1 MKKKQAIAFLLSAAM
16 TTGVT
21 IPVLANDITGHWAQ
35 ATITKWQQ
43 NGKIDGYQ
51 DGTFQPDKSITR
63 AEFLRLLNHT
73 VDTSLPS
80 SENAQFS
87 DVQQKDWFYQDVMQ
101 AMHNK
106 ITTGFADGT
115 FRPNEPIT
123 RAQAAMMISSA
134 KGLSADE
141 TAANHFQDSVPTWAK
156 GAVGAVVAAEYLAG
170 YTDGTFGADKN
181 MTMAEAV
188 SALDRMEQPQNN
200 QTAAQTE
207 ELPDVITDNIVI
219 FNQEDAD
226 KLQGKRVTGKTLL
239 YFSEDLTLPDAEF
252 VGEVIVIPMETEDTT
267 NVASAYIGKDVT
279 VTNSYAQRDTK
290 KVNLK
295 NTKSIENLVVID
307 RKLIVIGVVDN
318 PIKKLILSSSI
329 NSKPPTPI
337 VTLKVPTNS
346 SKIIEENIS
355 TGNGAGGTESD
366 IKVDPGEPI
375 NNIIGDPEEIL
386 NEESNS
392 NVSQETLAK
401 MQDILDK
408 LNNSENATTSTE
420 NVTTPMDVTVNA
432 DGIDFKAV
440 SSGTQLPVNSG
451 TASVTFEG
459 NEAVVTFTG
468 DDDNVVATTTGDG
481 NINFGSDGR
490 DRLDLSGISFNPDT
504 GAYSFGFTQSESG
517 ITMQN
522 NDNKGQSQASSGQ
535 SAPNETNLAQS
546 QPATLTLENLN
557 VDELV
562 IQQDANT
569 QGHTSMLQA
578 AVNRQNST
586 LQGTNQNQNQN
597 TNQNQNQNTNQNQ
610 NQNTNNSNGI
620 QRPTVP
626 DSVYDKMRES
636 ILNMNNTSVKKTTIE
651 SVDQLVT
658 TNMGNGSQIEEL
670 LNRNNRQ
677 TNLTIDKTSQLGTF
691 VHDSNTGKAA
701 LSGDGTLDKLEASA
715 PSLVDT
721 SNFKNPINVEPLG
734 GKKSSSRKIK
744 HTQSAPPATPP
755 DDIPVTPPTPPV
767 TPPTPPVTQT
777 TEIKTVTLAGLD
789 NLKVSE
795 AKDAKLTTTDE
806 TYTIGNITWKQGNN
820 EVTNWATAEAGTYQ
834 ASVTL
839 TAKANHK
846 FVAPVVKLNGKDVI
860 DTGVAADG
868 STLTLTIPVNLA
880 ADTSVTPPPAETTK
894 ITTVALTGLQNL
906 KVSEAKD
913 AKLTTTDETYT
924 IGDITWKQNNQEV
937 DWTTATA
944 GEYQASVTL
953 TAKANHKF
961 VAPTVTLNGT
971 ANTTYTLA
979 ENDTTLTLTI
989 PVELAADTSVTP
1001 PEPAKPTEIKTVA
1014 LTGLQNLKVNEAENA
1029 KLTTTDET
1037 YTISKITWKQN
1048 NQEVTDW
1055 TTAKAGEYQASV
1067 TLTAKD
1073 NHKFVAPT
1081 VTLNGT
1087 ALTNKDLAADGSTLT
1102 LTIPVNLTTQ
1112 DPAIESLTLTVPEE
1126 NQGTLQNSVVIK
1138 DKAAIQDIKVTAKV
1152 NNAAEGSKVRFY
1164 FPETGSWTLA
1174 TFSSNLYTQVDEIEV
1189 PINDQGFAETTLTI
1203 KGDQSHDLKINA
1215 QYKDSNGVNS
1225 SVEEKEINVI
1235 VMRTPI
1241 DCILINKMLAIPYE
1255 GDTIPKNPEIG
1266 VIENKG
1272 YRVESAEIGKYIN
1285 NGFESLKETDTTFV
1299 KESSSSY
1306 YVLKVILRATTEAD
1320 LSEVTTKEQIEV
1332 SGENN
1337 SNGIQGGN
1345 AVSIAPNGEEL
1356 EILFT
1361 FQPKDK

>member
-1 MKKKQAIAFLLSAAM
+1 M
-16 TTGVT
+16 
-21 IPVLANDITGHWAQ
+21 
-35 ATITKWQQ
+35 
-43 NGKIDGYQ
+43 
-51 DGTFQPDKSITR
+51 
-63 AEFLRLLNHT
+63 
-73 VDTSLPS
+73 
-80 SENAQFS
+80 
-87 DVQQKDWFYQDVMQ
+87 QQKDWFYQDVMQ

-181 MTMAEAV
+181 MTRAEAV

-307 RKLIVIGVVDN
+307 RKLIVIGVVDK

-451 TASVTFEG
+451 TASVEFKD

-586 LQGTNQNQNQN
+586 LQG

-755 DDIPVTPPTPPV
+755 DDTPVTPP

-806 TYTIGNITWKQGNN
+806 TYTIGNITWKQ
-820 EVTNWATAEAGTYQ
+820 
-834 ASVTL
+834 
-839 TAKANHK
+839 
-846 FVAPVVKLNGKDVI
+846 
-860 DTGVAADG
+860 
-868 STLTLTIPVNLA
+868 
-880 ADTSVTPPPAETTK
+880 
-894 ITTVALTGLQNL
+894 
-906 KVSEAKD
+906 
-913 AKLTTTDETYT
+913 
-924 IGDITWKQNNQEV
+924 NNQEV
-937 DWTTATA
+937 TDWTTATA

-953 TAKANHKF
+953 TAK
-961 VAPTVTLNGT
+961 
-971 ANTTYTLA
+971 
-979 ENDTTLTLTI
+979 
-989 PVELAADTSVTP
+989 
-1001 PEPAKPTEIKTVA
+1001 
-1014 LTGLQNLKVNEAENA
+1014 
-1029 KLTTTDET
+1029 
-1037 YTISKITWKQN
+1037 
-1048 NQEVTDW
+1048 
-1055 TTAKAGEYQASV
+1055 
-1067 TLTAKD
+1067 D
-1073 NHKFVAPT
+1073 NHKFVEPT

-1087 ALTNKDLAADGSTLT
+1087 ALTNKDFAADGSTLT

-1174 TFSSNLYTQVDEIEV
+1174 TFSSDLYTQVDEIEV

-1306 YVLKVILRATTEAD
+1306 YVLKVILRATTEAN
-1320 LSEVTTKEQIEV
+1320 LSEVTTKVFHTSKTPTYQKNKW
-1332 SGENN
+1332 GFF
-1337 SNGIQGGN
+1337 
-1345 AVSIAPNGEEL
+1345 L
-1356 EILFT
+1356 
-1361 FQPKDK
+1361 

>member
-181 MTMAEAV
+181 MTRAEAV

-806 TYTIGNITWKQGNN
+806 TYTIG
-820 EVTNWATAEAGTYQ
+820 
-834 ASVTL
+834 
-839 TAKANHK
+839 
-846 FVAPVVKLNGKDVI
+846 
-860 DTGVAADG
+860 
-868 STLTLTIPVNLA
+868 
-880 ADTSVTPPPAETTK
+880 
-894 ITTVALTGLQNL
+894 
-906 KVSEAKD
+906 
-913 AKLTTTDETYT
+913 
-924 IGDITWKQNNQEV
+924 DITWKQNNQEV

>member
-1 MKKKQAIAFLLSAAM
+1 M
-16 TTGVT
+16 
-21 IPVLANDITGHWAQ
+21 
-35 ATITKWQQ
+35 
-43 NGKIDGYQ
+43 
-51 DGTFQPDKSITR
+51 
-63 AEFLRLLNHT
+63 
-73 VDTSLPS
+73 
-80 SENAQFS
+80 
-87 DVQQKDWFYQDVMQ
+87 
-101 AMHNK
+101 
-106 ITTGFADGT
+106 
-115 FRPNEPIT
+115 
-123 RAQAAMMISSA
+123 
-134 KGLSADE
+134 
-141 TAANHFQDSVPTWAK
+141 
-156 GAVGAVVAAEYLAG
+156 
-170 YTDGTFGADKN
+170 
-181 MTMAEAV
+181 
-188 SALDRMEQPQNN
+188 
-200 QTAAQTE
+200 
-207 ELPDVITDNIVI
+207 
-219 FNQEDAD
+219 
-226 KLQGKRVTGKTLL
+226 
-239 YFSEDLTLPDAEF
+239 
-252 VGEVIVIPMETEDTT
+252 
-267 NVASAYIGKDVT
+267 
-279 VTNSYAQRDTK
+279 
-290 KVNLK
+290 
-295 NTKSIENLVVID
+295 
-307 RKLIVIGVVDN
+307 
-318 PIKKLILSSSI
+318 
-329 NSKPPTPI
+329 
-337 VTLKVPTNS
+337 
-346 SKIIEENIS
+346 
-355 TGNGAGGTESD
+355 
-366 IKVDPGEPI
+366 
-375 NNIIGDPEEIL
+375 
-386 NEESNS
+386 
-392 NVSQETLAK
+392 
-401 MQDILDK
+401 
-408 LNNSENATTSTE
+408 
-420 NVTTPMDVTVNA
+420 
-432 DGIDFKAV
+432 
-440 SSGTQLPVNSG
+440 
-451 TASVTFEG
+451 
-459 NEAVVTFTG
+459 
-468 DDDNVVATTTGDG
+468 
-481 NINFGSDGR
+481 
-490 DRLDLSGISFNPDT
+490 
-504 GAYSFGFTQSESG
+504 
-517 ITMQN
+517 
-522 NDNKGQSQASSGQ
+522 
-535 SAPNETNLAQS
+535 
-546 QPATLTLENLN
+546 
-557 VDELV
+557 
-562 IQQDANT
+562 
-569 QGHTSMLQA
+569 
-578 AVNRQNST
+578 
-586 LQGTNQNQNQN
+586 
-597 TNQNQNQNTNQNQ
+597 
-610 NQNTNNSNGI
+610 
-620 QRPTVP
+620 
-626 DSVYDKMRES
+626 
-636 ILNMNNTSVKKTTIE
+636 
-651 SVDQLVT
+651 
-658 TNMGNGSQIEEL
+658 
-670 LNRNNRQ
+670 
-677 TNLTIDKTSQLGTF
+677 
-691 VHDSNTGKAA
+691 
-701 LSGDGTLDKLEASA
+701 
-715 PSLVDT
+715 
-721 SNFKNPINVEPLG
+721 
-734 GKKSSSRKIK
+734 
-744 HTQSAPPATPP
+744 
-755 DDIPVTPPTPPV
+755 
-767 TPPTPPVTQT
+767 
-777 TEIKTVTLAGLD
+777 
-789 NLKVSE
+789 
-795 AKDAKLTTTDE
+795 
-806 TYTIGNITWKQGNN
+806 
-820 EVTNWATAEAGTYQ
+820 
-834 ASVTL
+834 
-839 TAKANHK
+839 
-846 FVAPVVKLNGKDVI
+846 KLNGKDVI